1 MTARTAAAAGARCSP
16 VAIGPKRIVTTCA
29 ASRSRKHEPKPVL
42 LNIVAAGVER
52 PMSKA
57 GLLAEHR
64 ALSLPR
70 RPHRAAA
77 CSQPI
82 AVVAFGFWVT
92 PFEFRVRKF
101 IFRC

>member
-1 MTARTAAAAGARCSP
+1 
-16 VAIGPKRIVTTCA
+16 
-29 ASRSRKHEPKPVL
+29 
-42 LNIVAAGVER
+42 
-52 PMSKA
+52 MSKA

-92 PFEFRVRKF
+92 PFEFRVSQIHFSVLTFVVELLNRPRLDKVLQKDL
-101 IFRC
+101 